1 LTKPEFTRRHGTDAA
16 VFIILGASIR
26 ITGEPIS
33 SFELFAGSRSP
44 FSGGGGSFDSHLMVT
59 TLNRLNWELE
69 NIIVAGAA
77 EEMDNAITIYN
88 YSKGYCF
95 RGSRRKFSCL

>member
-1 LTKPEFTRRHGTDAA
+1 MTKPEFTRRHGTDAA
-16 VFIILGASIR
+16 VFIILGASVT

-44 FSGGGGSFDSHLMVT
+44 VSGGGSFDSHLMVT

-69 NIIVAGAA
+69 NIVVAGAV

-88 YSKGYCF
+88 YTKGWMDIA
-95 RGSRRKFSCL
+95 SVV